1 MAARLCGFP
10 HGYYIAQHSPW
21 PDNLYLLFVLVS
33 LKASLAVIQAAAH
46 LVMVYVPGLIPDI
59 IPGQAAASG
68 VGIGLR
74 VKAYVDIIIHQSV
87 PAHTSK

>member
-1 MAARLCGFP
+1 
-10 HGYYIAQHSPW
+10 
-21 PDNLYLLFVLVS
+21 
-33 LKASLAVIQAAAH
+33 
-46 LVMVYVPGLIPDI
+46 MVYVPGLIPDI

-68 VGIGLR
+68 VGIGPR